1 MKEKVLLTEKKA
13 KKNKETLK
21 ANEIRN
27 LLLKVCDNE
36 VKKKLNNQ
44 QTLINSIKTKD
55 YMRKFHEDI
64 IINIKPKKII
74 YRRMNTYNLS
84 QDFNLIQIISPF
96 ENGKKMKSFN
106 KKFSFHNHKKKLMK
120 ENLNSTK
127 ENSYIDN
134 NKILE
139 INKKACQKSLCYLQ
153 NLFNKLH
160 DNYTRKKVLNE
171 ESLDELLK
179 LNLQIFEWKKKT
191 V

>member
-96 ENGKKMKSFN
+96 ENGKK
-106 KKFSFHNHKKKLMK
+106 
-120 ENLNSTK
+120 
-127 ENSYIDN
+127 
-134 NKILE
+134 
-139 INKKACQKSLCYLQ
+139 
-153 NLFNKLH
+153 
-160 DNYTRKKVLNE
+160 
-171 ESLDELLK
+171 
-179 LNLQIFEWKKKT
+179 
-191 V
+191 

>member
-139 INKKACQKSLCYLQ
+139 IKKKSLSKEFM
-153 NLFNKLH
+153 LFTKF
-160 DNYTRKKVLNE
+160 
-171 ESLDELLK
+171 
-179 LNLQIFEWKKKT
+179 I
-191 V
+191 